1 MREFHR
7 HPVEAPSLALAH
19 TYKAR
24 PRVHGQGERE
34 EEVFL
39 VVGAIAPANDTA

>member
-24 PRVHGQGERE
+24 LASTVRVRGKKRY
-34 EEVFL
+34 F
-39 VVGAIAPANDTA
+39 